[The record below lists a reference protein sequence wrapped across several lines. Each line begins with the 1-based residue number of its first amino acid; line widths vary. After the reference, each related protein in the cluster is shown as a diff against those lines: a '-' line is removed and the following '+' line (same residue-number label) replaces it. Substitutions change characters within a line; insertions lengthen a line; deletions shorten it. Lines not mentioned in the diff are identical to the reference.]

1 MSKKTKKETVAS
13 GSPAVNQPA
22 YVQELIE
29 KGATVLTA
37 TSRNEIEEKLAAI
50 PADIAHS
57 VTPVTYYYSS
67 GLYRV
72 QVNKE

>member
-1 MSKKTKKETVAS
+1 MSKKIKKETVVS
-13 GSPAVNQPA
+13 GSPADNQPA
-22 YVQELIE
+22 YVKELIE

-57 VTPVTYYYSS
+57 VTPITYYYSS